1 MNTVAAIPAQLRQYA
16 TTITTEQE
24 QLLAEAR
31 SLATALSRFG
41 SRCREYAVAG
51 VDGLSDSLFSHCR
64 AINEVAAWVSDT
76 ANRIEAADRGG
87 LTSPILGATVAMMS
101 AGIAHRL
108 AGRRPL
114 WAGLPT
120 LDLGARLAFQFIW
133 KLRVPARPF
142 APASLGI
149 RIAARLAMQW
159 SSQTASRWNP
169 TWLSGVWPALRD
181 GAIQQG
187 RWLAQAGL
195 VTIVPWLPWQAALSV
210 IATRQWLVQ
219 ALEHLH
225 TWPAPIT
232 LLPQPGW
239 PARFTPASFGALA
252 AWIAPLV
259 WQAAPTLLSP
269 AMRQRLADACTELVQ
284 HGTRMA
290 WQSAYFQIMQW
301 LGPWLP
307 LVPNRAQSW
316 HLLQQSLVMSS
327 TIATTRP
334 DLALHPAML
343 WLISAQAGAMLGLI
357 SGPRLPAII
366 QNPADV
372 PKLLE
377 SGFWIDAFRYL
388 SLDEMRVLVSYL
400 EQINR
405 DTRSNL
411 MLRPLTRPTTGL
423 EAEPEGYADVNAVFP
438 PHECMV
444 DPNRPYRITP
454 AALQATPHSL
464 ISPYLGEE
472 VRAARVGK
480 DEYVVGISGL
490 NLDNMAYGTNGLVS
504 VIETAS
510 GKERLDHNAYYQTVR
525 ERIIRLIDQMPAGS
539 TLHLMGH
546 SMGGGMCILLSND
559 PVVQA
564 ALAQRQIHLTSVVT
578 LGAVRP
584 QGEWDDVPLVIN
596 NQPVTVRHYVDSDDK
611 LAQSVGAGH
620 DDARYRDVVFEIN
633 NHQLD
638 QPSVAHSAYET
649 FDYSR
654 LPVEAQTLPFTV
666 DPTEFELLPP
676 PVLPERPP
684 VELDWFQEPPLSA

>member
-16 TTITTEQE
+16 TAIIAEQE

-31 SLATALSRFG
+31 SLATVLSRFS
-41 SRCREYAVAG
+41 SRCREYAVSG

-64 AINEVAAWVSDT
+64 AINEVAVWVGDT

-87 LTSPILGATVAMMS
+87 ITAPLLGATVAMMS
-101 AGIAHRL
+101 AGIANRL
-108 AGRRPL
+108 AGRRPF
-114 WAGLPT
+114 WPGLPT
-120 LDLGARLAFQFIW
+120 LDLGARLAFRFIW
-133 KLRVPARPF
+133 ELRAPARPI
-142 APASLGI
+142 APASLGV
-149 RIAARLAMQW
+149 RIAARLATQW
-159 SSQTASRWNP
+159 SMQTVRRWNP
-169 TWLSGVWPALRD
+169 TWLSGVWPALRT
-181 GAIQQG
+181 GAVQQG

-195 VTIVPWLPWQAALSV
+195 VTIAPWLPWPTALRL
-210 IATRQWLVQ
+210 IATQQWLEQ
-219 ALEHLH
+219 ALEHLQM
-225 TWPAPIT
+225 WLMPIT

-239 PARFTPASFGALA
+239 PVRFPLAGFGALA
-252 AWIAPLV
+252 GWFAPLV
-259 WQAAPTLLSP
+259 WQATPILLSP
-269 AMRQRLADACTELVQ
+269 AMQQRLADACTELVQ
-284 HGTRMA
+284 RGTRLV
-290 WQSAYFQIMQW
+290 WQSAYQQTMRW
-301 LGPWLP
+301 LWPWLP
-307 LVPNRAQSW
+307 LLPNRAQSW
-316 HLLQQSLVMSS
+316 HLLQQSLVMSG
-327 TIATTRP
+327 TIATSRA

-343 WLISAQAGAMLGLI
+343 WLICVQAGGMLGLI

-377 SGFWIDAFRYL
+377 SGFWIDAFQYL
-388 SLDEMRVLVSYL
+388 SLEEMRALVSQL
-400 EQINR
+400 EQLNR
-405 DTRSNL
+405 NTRFNL
-411 MLRPLTRPTTGL
+411 MLRPLTRPTTGP
-423 EAEPEGYADVNAVFP
+423 EAEPDGYADVHAVFP
-438 PHECMV
+438 PNECMV

-454 AALQATPHSL
+454 RALQATPHSL

-525 ERIIRLIDQMPAGS
+525 ERIMRLIEQMPAGS

-564 ALAQRQIHLTSVVT
+564 ALAQRQVQLASVIT

-584 QGEWDDVPLVIN
+584 HGEWDDAPSEIN
-596 NQPVTVRHYVDSDDK
+596 GQLVTVRHYVDSDDT
-611 LAQSVGAGH
+611 LAKSVGAGH
-620 DDARYRDVVFEIN
+620 DDARYRAVVFELD

-654 LPVEAQTLPFTV
+654 LPVEAQTLPFTI
-666 DPTEFELLPP
+666 DPTEFELLPLPILPELP
-676 PVLPERPP
+676 PVDP
-684 VELDWFQEPPLSA
+684 DWFQEPPLSA